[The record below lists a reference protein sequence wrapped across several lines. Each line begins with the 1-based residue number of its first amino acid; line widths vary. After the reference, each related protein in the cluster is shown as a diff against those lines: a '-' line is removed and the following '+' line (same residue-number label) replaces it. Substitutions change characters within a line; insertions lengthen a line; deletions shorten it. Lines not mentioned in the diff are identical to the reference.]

1 MGWGS
6 GFPEGENVIVHRDGV
21 TGTGTVVGGEPLE
34 QARG

>member
-6 GFPEGENVIVHRDGV
+6 GFPEGESVIVHRDGV
-21 TGTGTVVGGEPLE
+21 TGTVVGGEPLE